1 MLPEWEFV
9 ARILF
14 AIVNKCGERIQTAES
29 DAFYTTFDV
38 ILSRQFNE
46 QENKFP
52 RAIGFDHMELLLDLL
67 VLPEGPRLRDK
78 ISHGEVSSDD
88 KFVHHG
94 LEIVCASYLDIT
106 YLIQNWDDSLNSLDI
121 DSNLTHGYSSQ
132 YHPTSLL
139 IENTKIATDML
150 QQLFENL
157 DLRLLNSMLGL
168 KQEVCLNMIRQDQEF
183 IDTMQCMLRK
193 LYCGGLSKQTENLKK
208 LSVCILQIYDLVSS
222 LLPETGKQCS
232 TEYLSECSHHRNQI
246 SNEKVCTLY
255 RSKREYE
262 LWSLCEKIIYH
273 INSYGSKVTENLSDR
288 RRHIEDKTL
297 RSRQRT
303 TCKRML
309 ETIPLLNVTYLCLLI
324 TILNYLL
331 EFYDNTI
338 VEVDGINFSKTLK
351 KSKKYLKFCENISV
365 NVDISKNRWEESS
378 KMAMD
383 FVHMYKNK

>member
-1 MLPEWEFV
+1 
-9 ARILF
+9 
-14 AIVNKCGERIQTAES
+14 
-29 DAFYTTFDV
+29 
-38 ILSRQFNE
+38 
-46 QENKFP
+46 
-52 RAIGFDHMELLLDLL
+52 
-67 VLPEGPRLRDK
+67 
-78 ISHGEVSSDD
+78 
-88 KFVHHG
+88 
-94 LEIVCASYLDIT
+94 
-106 YLIQNWDDSLNSLDI
+106 
-121 DSNLTHGYSSQ
+121 
-132 YHPTSLL
+132 
-139 IENTKIATDML
+139 
-150 QQLFENL
+150 
-157 DLRLLNSMLGL
+157 
-168 KQEVCLNMIRQDQEF
+168 MIRQDQEF
-183 IDTMQCMLRK
+183 INTMQGMLRK
-193 LYCGGLSKQTENLKK
+193 LYCGGLRKQTESLNN
-208 LSVCILQIYDLVSS
+208 LSVCVLQIYDLVSS
-222 LLPETGKQCS
+222 LLPETGKECS
-232 TEYLSECSHHRNQI
+232 TEYLSECSHYRNQI

-262 LWSLCEKIIYH
+262 LWTLCEKIIYH

-309 ETIPLLNVTYLCLLI
+309 ETIPLVNVTYLCLLI

-378 KMAMD
+378 KMAKN